1 VNGDGFGVAWYSPET
16 VQLGSC
22 VYKFMTPLW
31 SNSNLKNMG
40 CHIKAPLILGHARAA
55 STGANIFETVAV
67 NYENCH
73 PFKFGRYTFMHNG
86 NIPQFSKVKRI
97 LSAIISEEIFREI
110 MGSTDS
116 EHIFALIMHML
127 PKRSDAFVS
136 PEELAATL
144 EDAVS
149 LILNILKAKGI
160 HDGCSLNLV
169 LTDGYNVVASRFR
182 SDDSEAPSL
191 YYYGSKDGR
200 MRHPSNTWLASPSA
214 DLSICSPGSDCG
226 ESWASRCRAFVV
238 ASEPQWRDD
247 VAFHKAGG
255 ELAPV
260 EASDVCTQEDSGSPR
275 EISRAV
281 LDSKW
286 HLIPKNHILI
296 CSGSSLD
303 LSRCQDIIV
312 RPMQVSA
319 CKKPLMTCRSTE
331 FLVNF
336 LKTDDS
342 EREGAIKT
350 TVSGIEPLIRLLSG
364 VNLKQACDA
373 FGRERSGSSSSYPE
387 SLDEDIEYIED
398 KEAKGGNRVISCPRN
413 RSLEE
418 VADFDMHIGAPDIF

>member
-1 VNGDGFGVAWYSPET
+1 VAWYSPET

-31 SNSNLKNMG
+31 SNSNLKNIG

-55 STGANIFETVAV
+55 STGMNIFETVAV

-73 PFKFGRYTFMHNG
+73 PFKYGRYTFMHNG
-86 NIPQFSKVKRI
+86 SIPQFSRVKRI
-97 LSAIISEEIFREI
+97 LCAIISEEIFRDI

-127 PKRSDAFVS
+127 PKRSDALS
-136 PEELAATL
+136 PEELATTL

-160 HDGCSLNLV
+160 YDGCSLNLV
-169 LTDGYNVVASRFR
+169 LTDGYNIVASRFR

-200 MRHPSNTWLASPSA
+200 MRHSSKAWLANSCT
-214 DLSICSPGSDCG
+214 DISICSPGSDCE

-247 VAFHKAGG
+247 VAFHKGG
-255 ELAPV
+255 GGLAPV
-260 EASDVCTQEDSGSPR
+260 DESEAFTQEDSSSPR

-296 CSGSSLD
+296 CSGNSLD

-312 RPMQVSA
+312 RPMHVSD

-331 FLVNF
+331 FLMNF
-336 LKTDDS
+336 LKADDL
-342 EREGAIKT
+342 EREGVIKS
-350 TVSGIEPLIRLLSG
+350 TVSGMGPLIRLLSG
-364 VNLKQACDA
+364 VNLMQGCEG
-373 FGRERSGSSSSYPE
+373 FGRDRSGSSSSYPE
-387 SLDEDIEYIED
+387 GIDEDLEFIEG
-398 KEAKGGNRVISCPRN
+398 KEPRN
-413 RSLEE
+413 VRRAGYCTRSPGE
-418 VADFDMHIGAPDIF
+418 VDFDMNVGAPDIF